1 MKKRLLNIIADK
13 TRGVLRQALSPT
25 FVIIVLISGLLWYAS
40 KLNKEYDTDIPMNIR
55 IDGQKYRLTATVTG
69 RGSTILAQRL
79 SLKRRL
85 SFTLD
90 ELSPRPSRKTLGAL
104 TIAPTSLQ
112 RAINNKI
119 PPGEL
124 KIVQVIDAPDFV
136 PPAKE
141 AEKKPKKKEEAAK

>member
-1 MKKRLLNIIADK
+1 MKKGLPNVIAEK
-13 TRGVLRQALSPT
+13 TRKVLRQALSPA
-25 FVIIVLISGLLWYAS
+25 FLACLLCSAVLWYAS
-40 KLNKEYDTDIPMNIR
+40 RLNGEYDTEIPLNIR

-90 ELSPRPSRKTLGAL
+90 ELSPRPSRQTLGAL

-112 RAINNKI
+112 RAINDKI
-119 PPGEL
+119 TDL
-124 KIVQVIDAPDFV
+124 TVVQVVEAPDFI
-136 PPAKE
+136 PE
-141 AEKKPKKKEEAAK
+141 ADEQEEMEETTQ

>member
-1 MKKRLLNIIADK
+1 MKKGLLNIFAEK
-13 TRGVLRQALSPT
+13 TRKVLRQALSRT
-25 FVIIVLISGLLWYAS
+25 FLVCLLCSAVLWYAGR
-40 KLNKEYDTDIPMNIR
+40 LNSEYDTEIPLNIR

-90 ELSPRPSRKTLGAL
+90 ELSPRPSRQNLGAL

-112 RAINNKI
+112 RAINSKI
-119 PPGEL
+119 TDL
-124 KIVQVIDAPDFV
+124 TVVQVIDAPEFI
-136 PPAKE
+136 P
-141 AEKKPKKKEEAAK
+141 EAAEEEEETKE